1 MIGRILKRWADSTLL
16 KENERLSVQ
25 LQEAEVKIRLL
36 MLEVDGLTSVV
47 ARNHKR
53 VEAET
58 AVSARVIAQVES
70 GEVR

>member
-1 MIGRILKRWADSTLL
+1 MLGRILKRWADGALR
-16 KENERLSVQ
+16 KENGRLSVR
-25 LQEAEVKIRLL
+25 LQESELKVRLL
-36 MLEVDGLTSVV
+36 TLEVDGLAQVV
-47 ARNHKR
+47 ARDRKR